1 MVRRARRLRRLVKLV
16 TVGLVLAAVAQE
28 IAKPPAERTWHGRL
42 LGKIPYDF
50 RVPTWERVRS
60 AYWNPADDRLFTD
73 RVLGVGWAINLHRA
87 SLLLDKGFRALA
99 GEQARPIRLG
109 SSGGS
114 ADRADQLTHEPSR
127 SSTKA
132 SARP

>member
-1 MVRRARRLRRLVKLV
+1 VKTARRLRRLAKLV
-16 TVGLVLAAVAQE
+16 TIGVVVAAVAQE
-28 IAKPPAERTWHGRL
+28 IAKPAADRTWHGRV
-42 LGKIPYDF
+42 LGKVPYDF
-50 RVPTWERVRS
+50 RLPTWERVRS
-60 AYWNPADDRLFTD
+60 SYWNPDDQRLFTD
-73 RVLGVGWAINLHRA
+73 RVLGVGWAVNLHRA
-87 SLLLDKGFRALA
+87 SLLLEKAFRALA

-114 ADRADQLTHEPSR
+114 TDRADQLIHEPSR